1 MTEPNAG
8 DVAFACM
15 RELVDELSREGI
27 DSVCISPGSR
37 STPLVLAFSRH
48 GGFDVRVI
56 LDERSAAFFAL
67 GRARATRTP
76 VALVCTSGTAAANYL
91 PAVVEASMSNVP
103 LIVLTADRPPALR
116 GTGANQTIDQHQLYG
131 NYARMFME
139 TGVPRAHVHA
149 AKMWRTLARR
159 AVETAQ
165 TGPVHINLPF
175 DEPLTP
181 TGAEVDLGTTDPKP
195 QQTLATPSYS
205 VEPFRDLLL
214 SERGAIVAGQIDD
227 DAQAVAALAEHLGWP
242 LIAEPLSGLRAPG
255 DALSAG
261 QALLGDEHFAE
272 QHAPDAVLQFGR
284 TPTSRPTQRF
294 VASAARLG
302 VIGERPADP
311 AKAAAQTLSAPEGIA
326 ARALIKL
333 VSENDGGTW
342 LKEWNDADAIARGAL
357 DTFLDA
363 EKQPFEVR
371 VARDVAASVPDGT
384 TLVVASSTPVRDLD
398 FAMTPRE
405 GLRVIANRGASGI
418 DGFVSTVLGVASAGA
433 PTVALAG
440 DLSVLHDSAG
450 LLWAARRGEP
460 VTFVVLNN
468 RGGGIFD
475 LLPSA
480 GLPENDALFAT
491 SHEIDLRALAAAAG
505 IGYETGTDLA
515 AFLKG
520 APTATTIFEVPI
532 DRARAVKRRKALKK
546 AIATALS
553 AAG

>member
-1 MTEPNAG
+1 MAEPTAG

-15 RELVDELSREGI
+15 REFVDELHREGVEA
-27 DSVCISPGSR
+27 VCISPGSR
-37 STPLVLAFSRH
+37 STPLVLAFARH
-48 GGFDVRVI
+48 GGFDVRLV

-67 GRARATRTP
+67 GRARATRKA
-76 VALVCTSGTAAANYL
+76 VALVCTSGTATANYL
-91 PAVVEASMSNVP
+91 PAIVEASMSSVP
-103 LIVLTADRPPALR
+103 MIVLTADRPPALR

-131 NYARMFME
+131 GYVRMFVE

-165 TGPVHINLPF
+165 TGPIHINLPF

-195 QQTLATPSYS
+195 QQTLTTPAVTVDS
-205 VEPFRDLLL
+205 FRDLLL
-214 SERGAIVAGQIDD
+214 SERGAIVAGQIDQ
-227 DAQAVAALAEHLGWP
+227 DAHAVAALAEHLGWP
-242 LIAEPLSGLRAPG
+242 LIAEPLSGLRLPG

-261 QALLGDEHFAE
+261 QALLSDDRFAE
-272 QHAPDAVLQFGR
+272 QHAPDVVLQFGR

-294 VASAARLG
+294 VAAAARLG
-302 VIGERPADP
+302 VVAERPADP
-311 AKAAAQTLSAPEGIA
+311 AKAAAQTLSAPEGVA

-333 VSENDGGTW
+333 VSENDGTW
-342 LKEWNDADAIARGAL
+342 LKAWKDADALARGAL

-363 EKQPFEVR
+363 EKQPFEIR

-384 TLVVASSTPVRDLD
+384 ALVVASSTPVRDLD
-398 FAMTPRE
+398 FAMAPRE
-405 GLRVIANRGASGI
+405 GVRVIANRGASGI
-418 DGFVSTVLGVASAGA
+418 DGFVSTVLGVASAGT

-440 DLSVLHDSAG
+440 DLSVLHDAAG

-460 VTFVVLNN
+460 VTFVVVNN
-468 RGGGIFD
+468 KGGGIFD

-480 GLPENDALFAT
+480 ALPENDALFAT
-491 SHEIDLRALAAAAG
+491 AHEVDLRALAAAAG

-515 AFLKG
+515 AFLENMP
-520 APTATTIFEVPI
+520 AATTIFEVPI

-546 AIATALS
+546 AIASALS
-553 AAG
+553 AAD

>member
-1 MTEPNAG
+1 MAEPTAG
-8 DVAFACM
+8 DIAFACM
-15 RELVDELSREGI
+15 RELVDELHQGGV
-27 DSVCISPGSR
+27 DAVCISPGSR
-37 STPLVLAFSRH
+37 STPLVLAFARH
-48 GGFDVRVI
+48 GAFDVRVI

-67 GRARATRTP
+67 GRARATGKP
-76 VALVCTSGTAAANYL
+76 AALVCTSGTATANYL
-91 PAVVEASMSNVP
+91 PAIVEASMSNVP
-103 LIVLTADRPPALR
+103 MIVLTADRPPSLR

-131 NYARMFME
+131 GYVRMFME
-139 TGVPRAHVHA
+139 TGVPRAHAHA

-165 TGPVHINLPF
+165 TGPIHINMPF
-175 DEPLTP
+175 EEPLTP

-195 QQTLATPSYS
+195 PQNLTTPSIN
-205 VEPFRDLLL
+205 VESFRDLLL

-242 LIAEPLSGLRAPG
+242 LIAEPLSGLRVPG

-261 QALLGDEHFAE
+261 QALLGDDRFAE
-272 QHAPDAVLQFGR
+272 QHAPEAVLQFGR
-284 TPTSRPTQRF
+284 TPTSRATQRF
-294 VASAARLG
+294 VAAAARLG

-311 AKAAAQTLSAPEGIA
+311 AKAAKQTLSAPEGAA

-333 VSENDGGTW
+333 VSENDGTW
-342 LKEWNDADAIARGAL
+342 LKEWRDADAVARGAL
-357 DTFLDA
+357 DTFLDG
-363 EKQPFEVR
+363 EKQPFEIR
-371 VARDVAASVPDGT
+371 VARDVAAAVPDGT

-398 FAMTPRE
+398 FAMAPRE

-418 DGFVSTVLGVASAGA
+418 DGFVSTVLGVASAGS

-440 DLSVLHDSAG
+440 DLSVLHDAAG
-450 LLWAARRGEP
+450 LLWVARRGEP
-460 VTFVVLNN
+460 VIFVVLNN
-468 RGGGIFD
+468 KGGGIFD

-480 GLPENDALFAT
+480 ALPENDALFAT
-491 SHEIDLRALAAAAG
+491 AHEIDLRALAAAAG

-515 AFLKG
+515 AFLKE
-520 APTATTIFEVPI
+520 APTTATLFEVPI

-546 AIATALS
+546 AIASALS

>member
-1 MTEPNAG
+1 MAEPTAG
-8 DVAFACM
+8 DIAFACM
-15 RELVDELSREGI
+15 RELVDELHQGGV
-27 DSVCISPGSR
+27 DAVCISPGSR
-37 STPLVLAFSRH
+37 STPLVLAFARH
-48 GGFDVRVI
+48 GAFDVRVI

-67 GRARATRTP
+67 GRARATGKP
-76 VALVCTSGTAAANYL
+76 AALVCTSGTATANYL
-91 PAVVEASMSNVP
+91 PAIVEASMSNVP
-103 LIVLTADRPPALR
+103 MIVLTADRPPSLR

-131 NYARMFME
+131 GYVRMFME
-139 TGVPRAHVHA
+139 TGVPRAHAHA

-165 TGPVHINLPF
+165 TGPIHINMPF
-175 DEPLTP
+175 EEPLTP

-195 QQTLATPSYS
+195 PQNLTTPSIN
-205 VEPFRDLLL
+205 VESFRDLLL

-242 LIAEPLSGLRAPG
+242 LIAEPLSGLRVPG

-261 QALLGDEHFAE
+261 QALLGDDRFAE
-272 QHAPDAVLQFGR
+272 QHAPEAVLQFGR
-284 TPTSRPTQRF
+284 TPTSRATQRF
-294 VASAARLG
+294 VAAAARLG

-311 AKAAAQTLSAPEGIA
+311 AKAAKQTLSAPEGAA

-333 VSENDGGTW
+333 VSENDGTW
-342 LKEWNDADAIARGAL
+342 LKEWRDADAVARGAL
-357 DTFLDA
+357 DTFLDG
-363 EKQPFEVR
+363 EKQPFEIR
-371 VARDVAASVPDGT
+371 VARDVAAAVPDGT

-398 FAMTPRE
+398 FAMGPRE

-418 DGFVSTVLGVASAGA
+418 DGFVSTVLGVASAGS

-440 DLSVLHDSAG
+440 DLSVLHDAAG
-450 LLWAARRGEP
+450 LLWVARRGEP
-460 VTFVVLNN
+460 VIFVVLNN
-468 RGGGIFD
+468 KGGGIFD

-480 GLPENDALFAT
+480 ALPENDALFAT
-491 SHEIDLRALAAAAG
+491 AHEIDLRALAAAAG

-515 AFLKG
+515 AFLKE
-520 APTATTIFEVPI
+520 APTTATLFEVPI

-546 AIATALS
+546 AIASALS

>member
-1 MTEPNAG
+1 MAEPTAG
-8 DVAFACM
+8 DIAFACM
-15 RELVDELSREGI
+15 RELVDELHQGGV
-27 DSVCISPGSR
+27 DAVCISPGSR
-37 STPLVLAFSRH
+37 STPLVLAFARH
-48 GGFDVRVI
+48 GAFDVHVI

-67 GRARATRTP
+67 GRARATRKP
-76 VALVCTSGTAAANYL
+76 VALVCTSGTATANYL
-91 PAVVEASMSNVP
+91 PAIVEASMSNVP

-131 NYARMFME
+131 GYVRMFVE

-165 TGPVHINLPF
+165 TGPIHINMPF

-181 TGAEVDLGTTDPKP
+181 TGADVDLGTTDPKP
-195 QQTLATPSYS
+195 QQNLTTPAVD
-205 VEPFRDLLL
+205 VESFRDLLL

-227 DAQAVAALAEHLGWP
+227 DAEAVAALAEHLGWP
-242 LIAEPLSGLRAPG
+242 LIAEPLSGLRTPG

-261 QALLGDEHFAE
+261 QALLGDDRFAE
-272 QHAPDAVLQFGR
+272 QHAPEAVLQFGR
-284 TPTSRPTQRF
+284 TPTSRATQRF
-294 VASAARLG
+294 VAAAARLG

-311 AKAAAQTLSAPEGIA
+311 AKAAKQTLSAPEGAA

-333 VSENDGGTW
+333 VSENDGTW
-342 LKEWNDADAIARGAL
+342 LKEWRDADAVARGAL
-357 DTFLDA
+357 DTFLDG
-363 EKQPFEVR
+363 EKQPFEIR
-371 VARDVAASVPDGT
+371 VARDVAAAVPDGT

-398 FAMTPRE
+398 FAMGPRE

-418 DGFVSTVLGVASAGA
+418 DGFVSTVLGVASAGS

-440 DLSVLHDSAG
+440 DLSVLHDAAG
-450 LLWAARRGEP
+450 LLWVARRGEP
-460 VTFVVLNN
+460 VIFVVLNN
-468 RGGGIFD
+468 KGGGIFD

-480 GLPENDALFAT
+480 ALPENDALFAT
-491 SHEIDLRALAAAAG
+491 AHEIDLRALAAAAG

-515 AFLKG
+515 AFLKE
-520 APTATTIFEVPI
+520 APTTATLFEVPI

-546 AIATALS
+546 AIASALS

>member
-1 MTEPNAG
+1 MAEPTAG
-8 DVAFACM
+8 DIAFACM
-15 RELVDELSREGI
+15 RELVDELHQGGV
-27 DSVCISPGSR
+27 DAVCISPGSR
-37 STPLVLAFSRH
+37 STPLVLAFARH
-48 GGFDVRVI
+48 GAFDVRVI

-67 GRARATRTP
+67 GRARATGKP
-76 VALVCTSGTAAANYL
+76 AALVCTSGTATANYL
-91 PAVVEASMSNVP
+91 PAIVEASMSNVP
-103 LIVLTADRPPALR
+103 MIVLTADRTPSLR

-131 NYARMFME
+131 GYVRMFME
-139 TGVPRAHVHA
+139 TGVPRAHAHA

-165 TGPVHINLPF
+165 TGPIHINMPF
-175 DEPLTP
+175 EEPLTP

-195 QQTLATPSYS
+195 PQNLTTPSIN
-205 VEPFRDLLL
+205 VESFRDLLL

-242 LIAEPLSGLRAPG
+242 LIAEPLSGLRVPG

-261 QALLGDEHFAE
+261 QALLGDDRFAE
-272 QHAPDAVLQFGR
+272 QHAPEAVLQFGR
-284 TPTSRPTQRF
+284 TPTSRATQRF
-294 VASAARLG
+294 VAAAARLG

-311 AKAAAQTLSAPEGIA
+311 AKAAKQTLSAPEGAA

-333 VSENDGGTW
+333 VSENDGTW
-342 LKEWNDADAIARGAL
+342 LKEWRDADAVARGAL
-357 DTFLDA
+357 DTFLDG
-363 EKQPFEVR
+363 EKQPFEIR
-371 VARDVAASVPDGT
+371 VARDVAAAVPDGT

-398 FAMTPRE
+398 FAMGPRE

-418 DGFVSTVLGVASAGA
+418 DGFVSTVLGVASAGS

-440 DLSVLHDSAG
+440 DLSVLHDAAG
-450 LLWAARRGEP
+450 LLWVARRGEP
-460 VTFVVLNN
+460 VIFVVLNN
-468 RGGGIFD
+468 KGGGIFD

-480 GLPENDALFAT
+480 ALPENDALFAT
-491 SHEIDLRALAAAAG
+491 AHEIDLRALAAAAG

-515 AFLKG
+515 AFLKE
-520 APTATTIFEVPI
+520 APTTATLFEVPI

-546 AIATALS
+546 AIASALS